1 MNLVL
6 VLTDRCNRSCSY
18 CYADRGGDGEM
29 TFELAKRSIGLA
41 RRRSDTPLRI
51 GFFGGEPLLRFP
63 LLREVA
69 DYAWVT
75 SERPPS
81 FYLTTNGDAI
91 TDEVA
96 EYFAGIDV
104 DVSLSAHDEDPF
116 TVRRAATRLID
127 VDIVPKGVLVATP
140 ENCGG
145 LVARVEELLDA
156 GVGNVAISPQFYAP
170 WPEEARARLEVAYRG
185 LTGLYLERQRA
196 GRPFRLNQLDLRLDA
211 LRSGVP
217 LRETKCELGPELLV
231 VAPDGSLFPC
241 DRMAVDS
248 LCAGTRIGHVD
259 EGVDEAKWVQASTE
273 RAGVP
278 EGCDDCEHSLTCLGG
293 CACVNTHHSGCAG
306 EIPELVCWHERL
318 AGRIAGELLPVAA
331 PREPRP
337 RKHRRLIRLTAGLL
351 FASGVTAAC
360 VKESANPVEPPTEE
374 PEPVT
379 LEVTFKDG
387 YFHGTITDADGELGY
402 FSVVLRTRVSKK
414 HQEYWWGRHE
424 GAIRECLTRNF
435 SKVPFSKLTL
445 PEVEK
450 AVGQELRRELQEILG
465 EKVPLGGVRL
475 EVQTEDEQPKGLQHL
490 PGFIGYT
497 GE

>member
-18 CYADRGGDGEM
+18 CYADRSGAGEM
-29 TFELAKRSIGLA
+29 TFEFAKRSIELA
-41 RRRSDTPLRI
+41 QRRSDTLLRI

-63 LLREVA
+63 LLREIA

-75 SERPPS
+75 SERPLG
-81 FYLTTNGDAI
+81 FYLTTNGDAL

-96 EYFAGIDV
+96 EFFGAIDV
-104 DVSLSAHDEDPF
+104 DVSLSAHDEDPS
-116 TVRRAATRLID
+116 TVRRAAARLID
-127 VDIVPKGVLVATP
+127 VGIAPKGVLVATP
-140 ENCGG
+140 ENGGG

-156 GVGNVAISPQFYAP
+156 GIGIVAVSPNFYTP
-170 WPEEARARLEVAYRG
+170 WPEEARERLEVAYRG
-185 LTGLYLERQRA
+185 LTELYLERQRA
-196 GRPFRLNQLDLRLDA
+196 GRPFRLNLLDMRLDA
-211 LRSGVP
+211 LRSGIP

-259 EGVDEAKWVQASTE
+259 EGVEEELWQRVAAAS
-273 RAGVP
+273 AGVP
-278 EGCDDCEHSLTCLGG
+278 EGCRDCEHSLTCLGG

-306 EIPELVCWHERL
+306 EVPELVCWHERL

-337 RKHRRLIRLTAGLL
+337 RRRRRLIRLTAGLL
-351 FASGVTAAC
+351 FAGGVTAAC
-360 VKESANPVEPPTEE
+360 GKEQALPVDSPTEE

-379 LEVTFKDG
+379 LEAAIGGPD
-387 YFHGTITDADGELGY
+387 FHGTITDAEGQLGY
-402 FSVVLRTRVSKK
+402 FTVRLQLRLSPEDQQYCCT
-414 HQEYWWGRHE
+414 EHE
-424 GAIRECLTRNF
+424 EAIRECLVRNF
-435 SKVPFSKLTL
+435 SKIPFSRLTL

-450 AVGQELRRELQEILG
+450 AVGQELRRELQEIFG
-465 EKVPLGGVRL
+465 ENAPLHGVRL
-475 EVQTEDEQPKGLQHL
+475 EVLTEDEQRELLQHL
-490 PGFIGYT
+490 QGYIGYT
-497 GE
+497 DE